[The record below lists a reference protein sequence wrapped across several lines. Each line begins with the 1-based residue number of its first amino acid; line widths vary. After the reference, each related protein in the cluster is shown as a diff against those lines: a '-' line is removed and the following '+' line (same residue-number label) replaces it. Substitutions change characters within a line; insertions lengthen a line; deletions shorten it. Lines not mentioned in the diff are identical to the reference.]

1 MLLGTRLW
9 YGFFGETLQSDTKFQ
24 KKMDELCRE
33 IGPPQQ
39 TTAVVAE
46 PNPASSPASSSAL
59 APKASSSASASTKV
73 PPAVSASAA
82 PEDKVVAS
90 HSPPNPAA
98 STERVSSLAAPVSV
112 STTSTFEDGEDIVQ
126 PPHAPQRHHGED
138 IVQPPQPQRQQQ
150 LQLSEAFYLERERAA
165 ERAER
170 ERAERIA
177 SERIASEREFRLFSA
192 VIAFSMSTCTCG
204 IGAAILGTALL
215 VKRT

>member
-1 MLLGTRLW
+1 M
-9 YGFFGETLQSDTKFQ
+9 
-24 KKMDELCRE
+24 
-33 IGPPQQ
+33 
-39 TTAVVAE
+39 
-46 PNPASSPASSSAL
+46 
-59 APKASSSASASTKV
+59 
-73 PPAVSASAA
+73 
-82 PEDKVVAS
+82 
-90 HSPPNPAA
+90 
-98 STERVSSLAAPVSV
+98 
-112 STTSTFEDGEDIVQ
+112 Q